1 MDVSILSFSGRS
13 DGNCH
18 DIASVIEQTLLAE
31 HRVTVIELSDTD
43 VSPCRNCGY
52 TCFYESVCPNINDDV
67 AGIYDLICSSKL
79 AFFIVPNYCD
89 FPGALFFIFNERGQ
103 CFFRND
109 PDRLELYLSI
119 EKKFIV
125 VSNTEQEN
133 FRKVFKY
140 HVQENSSPDILFLAA
155 KEYSLISIEGGL
167 MRSEQARQAVI
178 DFVNGMGHLAWAE
191 RGRNDAASDDDLT
204 IYETTRQFID
214 ISKIHFNGS
223 VLDIG
228 GGGEGIIS
236 RHSGSKVVSIDIRK
250 EELEETP
257 DIGLKIVMN
266 ACNLGF
272 LDKSFEN
279 VTCFFSLLYM
289 DECEIR
295 EFLKEAYR
303 VLKSD
308 GELWIW
314 DITIPLKA
322 EADVFVAQI
331 SVQISDE
338 SVVSAGYGIRWMRRQ
353 SVDTIRGLCEEAG
366 FVSREEYFFDQSFML
381 HLNKQ

>member
-1 MDVSILSFSGRS
+1 MDVCIISFSGRS

-18 DIASVIEQTLLAE
+18 DMASVIEQTLPGE
-31 HRVTVIELSDTD
+31 HHVTVIELSDTY
-43 VSPCRNCGY
+43 VSPCCNCGY
-52 TCFYESVCPNINDDV
+52 NCFYDSECPNINDDV
-67 AGIYDLICSSKL
+67 VGIYDLICSSKL

-89 FPGALFFIFNERGQ
+89 YPGALFFIFNERGQ

-133 FRKVFKY
+133 FRKVFSY
-140 HVQENSSPDILFLAA
+140 HVLENSSPDILFLAA
-155 KEYSLISIEGGL
+155 KEYSLITIEGGL

-178 DFVNGMGHLAWAE
+178 DFVNGMGHSTGSE
-191 RGRNDAASDDDLT
+191 GCNRAASDNDLT
-204 IYETTRQFID
+204 IYETTRQLID
-214 ISKIHFNGS
+214 ISKIRFNGR

-236 RHSGSKVVSIDIRK
+236 RHSGGKVVSIDIRK

-289 DECEIR
+289 DESEIR
-295 EFLKEAYR
+295 EFLQEAYR

-314 DITIPLKA
+314 DVTIPQKA
-322 EADVFVAQI
+322 EADAFVAQI
-331 SVQISDE
+331 SVQISGE
-338 SVVSAGYGIRWMRRQ
+338 SVVSAGYGVRWTRRQ

-366 FVSREEYFFDQSFML
+366 FVSREERVFDQSFML
-381 HLNKQ
+381 CLKK